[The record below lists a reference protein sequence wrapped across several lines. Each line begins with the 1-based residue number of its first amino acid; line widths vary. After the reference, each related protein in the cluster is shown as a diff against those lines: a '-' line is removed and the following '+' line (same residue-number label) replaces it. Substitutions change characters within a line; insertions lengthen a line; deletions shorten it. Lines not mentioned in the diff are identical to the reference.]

1 MSGTLRGGSYSPFTL
16 EFSRNDGEQDLS
28 DISVSMPPGLAGKIA
43 GFAECGE
50 AEIAAAIANTGSCP
64 ASSRVGTATAAA
76 GAGGS
81 PFYQSGSVFLTGPT
95 LPHLPEG
102 SNPPNQSRGPFGL
115 AVVVPANAG
124 PFHLGNVVVRA
135 GIYVNPTTAAVTVVS
150 DPLPQTIDGVPLRIK
165 KVNVTVGQERSFTF
179 NPTSCSQKSVNA
191 TITSTQGTAAAVS
204 SPFAASGCNGLK
216 FAPKFSASTAA
227 KASKSG
233 GASLD
238 VRVAYPSGPFGTYAN
253 IKSVKVDL
261 PKQLPS
267 RLTTLQKACTAAVF
281 DADPANCPSASD
293 VGTATAT
300 TPLLNVPVSG
310 PAYLVSHGNEAFPQ
324 LVVVLQGEGITIDL
338 VGDTDIKKG
347 ITSSTFK
354 QVPDT
359 PVSAFELKLP
369 TGKFSVL
376 GSNVPVSARY
386 SLCGQVLSMP
396 TLITAQN
403 GAVIKQTT
411 KIGVTGCPK
420 AKAASTKRK
429 ASTKGRAGKKRA

>member
-1 MSGTLRGGSYSPFTL
+1 
-16 EFSRNDGEQDLS
+16 
-28 DISVSMPPGLAGKIA
+28 
-43 GFAECGE
+43 
-50 AEIAAAIANTGSCP
+50 
-64 ASSRVGTATAAA
+64 
-76 GAGGS
+76 
-81 PFYQSGSVFLTGPT
+81 
-95 LPHLPEG
+95 
-102 SNPPNQSRGPFGL
+102 
-115 AVVVPANAG
+115 VVVPANAG
-124 PFHLGNVVVRA
+124 PFHLGNIVVRA
-135 GIYVNPTTAAVTVVS
+135 AIHINPQTAAVTVVA
-150 DPLPQTIDGVPLRIK
+150 DPLPQMIDGVPLRVQT
-165 KVNVTVGQERSFTF
+165 VNVTVGQERSFTF

-204 SPFAASGCNGLK
+204 SPFAAAGCAALK

-227 KASKSG
+227 KASKAG

-238 VRVAYPSGPFGTYAN
+238 VKVGYPSAPFGTYAN

-300 TPLLNVPVSG
+300 TPLLNLPVAG

-324 LVVVLQGEGITIDL
+324 LVVVLQGEGVTIDL

-347 ITSSTFK
+347 ITSSTFNA
-354 QVPDT
+354 VPDA
-359 PVSAFELKLP
+359 PVSSFELKLP

-376 GSNVPVSARY
+376 GSNVPQSARY
-386 SLCGQVLSMP
+386 SLCGQALSMP

-420 AKAASTKRK
+420 AKKAKKASTKPK